1 MISFG
6 YKMYAAVLAFAVSL
20 CLAGTVATADE
31 TEKERLRKCEIDI
44 CRMIVEKKKEGDDL
58 ACDLSKTWAK
68 EDIAE
73 EAKEK
78 KLPWELGDA
87 RCAVKL
93 NVSRNDIV
101 SAVTD
106 AAYTLKVPEQGV
118 DCEVEQGGTKHP
130 IKLTLAPQIKF
141 KNGEA
146 VEASLGV
153 GNIEAPAV
161 VKGVIWSAAKM
172 EEFFGIFHSDLLK
185 EINSFVSKKCPKRL
199 AAN

>member
-1 MISFG
+1 MFSFQN
-6 YKMYAAVLAFAVSL
+6 KTLCAALVLAASVCFTGGAAS
-20 CLAGTVATADE
+20 ADE

-44 CRMIVEKKKEGDDL
+44 CRMVVEKKKEGDDL
-58 ACDLSKTWAK
+58 TCDLSKTWAK

-93 NVSRNDIV
+93 NVARNDIV

-106 AAYTLKVPEQGV
+106 ANYTLKVPEQGV

-161 VKGVIWSAAKM
+161 VRGVIWSAAKM
-172 EEFFGIFHSDLLK
+172 EEYFGIFHGDLLK